1 MDPLQLGRVH
11 RASPF
16 SLSNW
21 LNAQLHT
28 GGVISKGVDLWTDA
42 TDEAFPR
49 PRRPR
54 SDNHRLDM
62 LIYDLRWLGYFKITA
77 IHSCASLSA
86 LSCLVPSI
94 LLVSPCVF
102 GRRVHALIAL
112 IGRLAGPA
120 ANILILGDVEERAIY
135 DKLARGSAA
144 GSNIASSFDKVCEHP
159 SYFSFLRFPAPAFD
173 VGLYEARGW
182 STTRLGR
189 ARMGFPRGCAG
200 NARRADT

>member
-11 RASPF
+11 RASPS

-28 GGVISKGVDLWTDA
+28 GGVISKGVDLWTNA

-49 PRRPR
+49 PATLERIVSDGSKGGCRG
-54 SDNHRLDM
+54 DNHRLDM
-62 LIYDLRWLGYFKITA
+62 LIYDLRGVVYFKITA
-77 IHSCASLSA
+77 IHS
-86 LSCLVPSI
+86 
-94 LLVSPCVF
+94 
-102 GRRVHALIAL
+102 
-112 IGRLAGPA
+112 GRLVGPV
-120 ANILILGDVEERAIY
+120 ANILILCDVEETAIY
-135 DKLARGSAA
+135 DK
-144 GSNIASSFDKVCEHP
+144 IASSFDKVCEHP
-159 SYFSFLRFPAPAFD
+159 PYFSFLRFPAFD

-200 NARRADT
+200 NACRVDT